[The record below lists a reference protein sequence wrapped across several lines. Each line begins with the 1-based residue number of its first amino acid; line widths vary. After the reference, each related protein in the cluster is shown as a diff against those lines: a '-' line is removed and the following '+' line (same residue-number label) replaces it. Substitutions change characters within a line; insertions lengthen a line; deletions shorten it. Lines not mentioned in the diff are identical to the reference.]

1 MKKKLIPFSIEEE
14 VENDSK
20 NQDESIRKALISY
33 FQNFPYNS
41 LEDAGIDAK
50 EAIAWLKG
58 QGEQETLCDKCK
70 KLQPSHSCQD
80 ITALGRCAVEHEQ
93 KSTDKFE
100 INPDKWYVCT
110 CPYTGED
117 FLFLLNFPYL
127 GKDLLKCHLPEDKN
141 YQDFLRPWTDQDAN
155 SNEWASLVSYM
166 DKNKKIKPKFKVGDV
181 MRTLEEAKIDI
192 TEGLP
197 VVVSIDDTQY
207 HCTNETIDIK
217 DQEGYE
223 YPPMN
228 AKYTHTHTV
237 MLHRMTY
244 RDLWWWLAVQ
254 RDYPDEKREYCY
266 KSNSSYPLSPY
277 EYSYKEEDADKEVE
291 DILIRI
297 DGGEWMEPLTDE

>member
-1 MKKKLIPFSIEEE
+1 MKKKLIPFSIEQAEAGAKVVTKSGLPVRIVDTNVANENPILGLIKIEGIERPYLWMQSGEFSKLSGAEGLDLFIEE
-14 VENDSK
+14 EEIE
-20 NQDESIRKALISY
+20 NQDE
-33 FQNFPYNS
+33 Q
-41 LEDAGIDAK
+41 
-50 EAIAWLKG
+50 
-58 QGEQETLCDKCK
+58 
-70 KLQPSHSCQD
+70 KLS
-80 ITALGRCAVEHEQ
+80 
-93 KSTDKFE
+93 DKFE
-100 INPDKWYVCT
+100 IMPDKWYVCT
-110 CPYTGED
+110 CSYTGED

-155 SNEWASLVSYM
+155 SNALASLVSYI
-166 DKNKKIKPKFKVGDV
+166 DKNKDKKIKPKFKVGDV

-217 DQEGYE
+217 DQDEYE

-228 AKYTHTHTV
+228 AKYTHTHTI

-244 RDLWWWLAVQ
+244 RDLWWWLVVQ

-277 EYSYKEEDADKEVE
+277 EYSYKAEDADKEVE

-297 DGGEWMEPLTDE
+297 DDGEWMEPLTDE